1 MSQFYA
7 GQNVSTCTKDPYA
20 QAKASLQRA
29 ASKEEYY
36 RSRFYK
42 IPSGR
47 RDDYDT
53 ESLYGDLKELQQ
65 QSGNGIYGL
74 WSTIEI

>member
-1 MSQFYA
+1 MSQFYVGKNESA
-7 GQNVSTCTKDPYA
+7 CTGDPYA
-20 QAKASLQRA
+20 RAKASLQSA

-36 RSRFYK
+36 RSRFYE

-47 RDDYDT
+47 RGDYNT
-53 ESLYGDLKELQQ
+53 GSLYGDLKELQQ
-65 QSGNGIYGL
+65 QPDNGIYGL